1 MEAARA
7 EGGDSRKLTLS
18 FSSEAPYRRYFGLEI
33 LDHGEG
39 AVDLG
44 RLNGSGVLLFNHHV
58 DQVLGKV
65 LRAWVENGKGY
76 AEVEFDTDAEAE
88 KIFAKVRSGTLK
100 TTSVRYQ
107 VDSWEEVKAGAS
119 SADGRFAGP
128 CSIARKWTP
137 LEVSIVSVPAD
148 ASVGVGRS
156 KENHEQEEMT
166 MDEDDVIQQTPG
178 TEGARSAGAALA
190 PGTTLSTGAAPA
202 AGGTPAPEGGE
213 ASPQARAAERQRVL
227 DIMALCRQT
236 GMEAEQ
242 YIQNDSTLDQVR
254 AAAVEH
260 LIQHGAPV
268 VTGARDSSQDNFRDA
283 ARDALLMQAGMEVK
297 DPAQGV
303 EDFRGMSLR
312 DVLIESMARS
322 GEGTATELLRR
333 SRADLWDTAVR
344 QFLSPTADFPAIL
357 DNAIRKSLVQQYS
370 LVPATFEL
378 WTGRGSLTDLKVTKD
393 HEYALGGGKF
403 YKVSEG
409 GELKHST
416 LQTEFLP
423 TRNLDSFGTQF
434 TMTRE
439 AFINDDIGFLA
450 AMPAQYARAAKR
462 QINRD
467 VYNKVY
473 ENPAVFDGAALF
485 DAAHKNLV
493 SPGTA
498 PSIDAMTRM
507 ITMMGLQT
515 DQFGESIMVEPAAVI
530 VPVGWGILVSQILNT
545 AVIDVDGI
553 GSHTVN
559 VLNTQYRS
567 KVKVIEEG
575 ALNVLAGA
583 NACPWFMAADPMQ
596 TKSVQVDYLNG
607 VTTPSFRRSEKAG
620 YLGFIWDIWL
630 DWGVNIV
637 DFRGILRNNGA
648 KLTV

>member
-39 AVDLG
+39 AADLG

-88 KIFAKVRSGTLK
+88 KIFSKVRSGTLK

-156 KENHEQEEMT
+156 KENHVQEEIT
-166 MDEDDVIQQTPG
+166 MDEDDVIQQTSG
-178 TEGARSAGAALA
+178 TEGTRSAGAA
-190 PGTTLSTGAAPA
+190 
-202 AGGTPAPEGGE
+202 PAPEGAE
-213 ASPQARAAERQRVL
+213 ASPQEKAAERQRVL

-268 VTGARDSSQDNFRDA
+268 ITGARGTDEDNVRDA
-283 ARDALLMQAGMEVK
+283 ARDALLMQAGVNGQA
-297 DPAQGV
+297 PAQGA
-303 EDFRGMSLR
+303 EDYRGMSLR
-312 DVLIESMARS
+312 DVLIESMARG

-357 DNAIRKSLVQQYS
+357 DNAIRKSLVQQYT

-378 WTGRGSLTDLKVTKD
+378 WTGRGTLTDLKVTKD
-393 HEYALGGGKF
+393 HEYALGGGAF
-403 YKVSEG
+403 YPVSEG
-409 GELKHST
+409 GELKHSS
-416 LQTEFLP
+416 LQTELLP
-423 TRNLDSFGTQF
+423 TRKLNTYGTQF

-450 AMPAQYARAAKR
+450 AMPAQYGRRAKR

-467 VYNKVY
+467 VYEKVFQ
-473 ENPAVFDGAALF
+473 NPATFDGAALF

-515 DQFGESIMVEPAAVI
+515 DQFGESIMVEPAAAI
-530 VPVGWGILVSQILNT
+530 VPVGWGILVNQILNT

-553 GSHTVN
+553 GSHTAN

-567 KVKVIEEG
+567 KIKVIEEG

-583 NACPWFMAADPMQ
+583 GACPWFMAADPMQ

-648 KLTV
+648 VLTV